1 MDSLL
6 REIVVQAGPQAG
18 VTDKGLGVLASAGY
32 GKKLTSLHVYCEH
45 VLSVGAASGMEWKCA
60 ISRRLLAEFADPFK
74 RE

>member
-1 MDSLL
+1 M
-6 REIVVQAGPQAG
+6 G
-18 VTDKGLGVLASAGY
+18 VTDKGLCVFATAGY
-32 GKKLTSLHVYCEH
+32 GKKLTSLHLYCEH